1 MSASLVHDAEVNW
14 IIESRNFEDVAVS
27 CPRYEVKLP
36 TLKTIELNKYRWI
49 LVEYLR
55 DQMKCI
61 SIDRVFYT
69 ELVKLCKKVYV
80 NLVLKIATPI
90 NMINFGHENY
100 PN

>member
-1 MSASLVHDAEVNW
+1 
-14 IIESRNFEDVAVS
+14 
-27 CPRYEVKLP
+27 
-36 TLKTIELNKYRWI
+36 
-49 LVEYLR
+49 
-55 DQMKCI
+55 MKCI

-80 NLVLKIATPI
+80 KLVLKIATPI